1 MSKTWTRKRVRQKK
15 KSSRDHNIAQ
25 VQLVG
30 SSKWCN
36 KQIRIS
42 IPSQESQIG
51 RVWCSCGSQNWG
63 GNKATKLD
71 ISSSKLTQLIIAIF
85 IAIYFW
91 VIFNLSTH
99 AGPFSR
105 RCCHFR
111 KSVHGGPPERYMHTT
126 PVIDQRQ
133 AKHSGGHKWTINTR
147 SLKTFAAGLQF
158 DNSSNWTK
166 RWQRFYNKPDL
177 VWPFDLQL
185 KRASSSVQ
193 NRH

>member
-1 MSKTWTRKRVRQKK
+1 MWVRLVKDAIPSIPPRHHRNTAERPQKHRQNMSKTWTRKRVRQKK

-99 AGPFSR
+99 AVPFSR

-133 AKHSGGHKWTINTR
+133 AKHMRRT
-147 SLKTFAAGLQF
+147 
-158 DNSSNWTK
+158 
-166 RWQRFYNKPDL
+166 
-177 VWPFDLQL
+177 
-185 KRASSSVQ
+185 
-193 NRH
+193 